1 LSQYVA
7 EHATSRDIVVDYR
20 AIALA
25 IGDRPEEV
33 KKVRGT
39 LLTKVRRG
47 EVDAPQAWITST
59 NPKARLMFPYHEV
72 AVVDP
77 GKAYALAHVHAGGG
91 GLVNSW
97 YAFTEAAGI
106 DGVEKWEW

>member
-1 LSQYVA
+1 
-7 EHATSRDIVVDYR
+7 
-20 AIALA
+20 
-25 IGDRPEEV
+25 
-33 KKVRGT
+33 
-39 LLTKVRRG
+39 
-47 EVDAPQAWITST
+47 
-59 NPKARLMFPYHEV
+59 MFPYHEV